1 MVGKQILHYRV
12 LEKLAQGGVGHVY
25 KAEDTRLQ
33 RTVALK
39 FLSQQFSQDISARKR
54 FMQEARAVS
63 ALEHPN
69 ICVIYDIEE
78 TEDGD
83 VFISMPCYKGQSLR
97 QKIDAGP
104 LELSEAFNIIKQI
117 GTGLAQA
124 HKLNIIHR
132 DIKPENII
140 VTDEGE
146 AKILDFGLAKVK
158 GTESL
163 TSVGTVLGTLY
174 YMSPEQLQGKDIDH
188 RTDIYALGI
197 LFYEMITGQL
207 PFDGENEMAML
218 YAIMNNAPAPITTKR
233 SGLPSGLDDIITKS
247 LARKKDSRYSDVN
260 EFLLDIEYIYQ
271 DNKIKTTRVAASKG
285 FRRRFL
291 IPLVII
297 VLILLSIFIFK
308 LSLFQ
313 FNKETK
319 TGLSIAVLPFE
330 NVSTDSTL
338 DWLEWGIQTLLT
350 TELNRSKEIRVV
362 DMRGLMDINETA
374 PKAGLQR
381 LKSTVTVFAE
391 GKMVKTADGIMIN
404 TSVIENKSDEV
415 LISADTVIHNDS
427 EIYNIVSKLASQ
439 IRASLEIKSAEE
451 EVDEQWLKGFTTNSV
466 EAYREFVFGHERF
479 VHTDWL
485 SARRHYRNAIAK
497 DSSFALAYV
506 WLATVYQMLNDYHGT
521 QYCYQKASQL
531 RHKLS
536 FKEQLFVDI
545 LRTELE
551 ENYSQQIYLTT
562 EIVDRWDPESNFW
575 QFILGRAYL
584 KNRQYQ
590 KAVETLEGQYL
601 RGWPFVYTYYF
612 LAESYASLDQFGES
626 LKVFEAGLN
635 QHRTFT
641 AFYAWMSA
649 IYYKLK
655 DHSNYEYYKEQFFKT
670 TSVQLTT
677 APEQYLEAGNGYR
690 H

>member
-1 MVGKQILHYRV
+1 
-12 LEKLAQGGVGHVY
+12 
-25 KAEDTRLQ
+25 
-33 RTVALK
+33 
-39 FLSQQFSQDISARKR
+39 
-54 FMQEARAVS
+54 
-63 ALEHPN
+63 
-69 ICVIYDIEE
+69 
-78 TEDGD
+78 
-83 VFISMPCYKGQSLR
+83 
-97 QKIDAGP
+97 
-104 LELSEAFNIIKQI
+104 
-117 GTGLAQA
+117 
-124 HKLNIIHR
+124 
-132 DIKPENII
+132 
-140 VTDEGE
+140 
-146 AKILDFGLAKVK
+146 
-158 GTESL
+158 
-163 TSVGTVLGTLY
+163 
-174 YMSPEQLQGKDIDH
+174 
-188 RTDIYALGI
+188 
-197 LFYEMITGQL
+197 
-207 PFDGENEMAML
+207 
-218 YAIMNNAPAPITTKR
+218 
-233 SGLPSGLDDIITKS
+233 
-247 LARKKDSRYSDVN
+247 
-260 EFLLDIEYIYQ
+260 
-271 DNKIKTTRVAASKG
+271 
-285 FRRRFL
+285 
-291 IPLVII
+291 
-297 VLILLSIFIFK
+297 
-308 LSLFQ
+308 
-313 FNKETK
+313 
-319 TGLSIAVLPFE
+319 
-330 NVSTDSTL
+330 
-338 DWLEWGIQTLLT
+338 
-350 TELNRSKEIRVV
+350 
-362 DMRGLMDINETA
+362 
-374 PKAGLQR
+374 
-381 LKSTVTVFAE
+381 
-391 GKMVKTADGIMIN
+391 MIN

-590 KAVETLEGQYL
+590 KAVEALEGQYL

-690 H
+690 HRQLYSDAIECYSKGLLIDPDYYEPYYWLGIIYTEEKQYTKAADNFKRFLTYQAEGKKADEAQKRLRIIGNSNLD